1 MRHLP
6 IAALILLAASGVV
19 RADPT
24 DDYVRA
30 QIKAQNIP
38 GLSIAVVKD
47 GQIVKAAGYG
57 LADRRLRIP
66 ATPETVYHVGSIG
79 KQFVATGIMLLVQEG
94 RVSVDDPIS
103 KYLQRIPAAWNGI
116 SIRHLLTHTSGMI
129 REEPGLD
136 PFKEQNHAEVI
147 KTAYPRPLLFAPGQK
162 WAYSNTG
169 YALLGDII
177 RVVTGRPWAEYIT
190 EKVFVP
196 SDMSSTFPINT
207 KEAIVNRARGYSDN
221 DELKEADHWRSLYA
235 AGGFLSTVLDLAKW
249 DAAPYTD
256 RILSDATRRQMWTP
270 VQLNDGTSHPY
281 GFGWEIDSSMM
292 GHNLVRHGGQVR
304 GFRSEFARFVD
315 HRLTIIV
322 LMNMDDV
329 DWQTIVR
336 GVGRSYIPAAPKNKP

>member
-1 MRHLP
+1 MRHLLFT
-6 IAALILLAASGVV
+6 ALILLAASGVV
-19 RADPT
+19 RADPI

-57 LADRRLRIP
+57 LADRKLKLA
-66 ATPETVYHVGSIG
+66 ATPETVFHVGSIG

-94 RVSVDDPIS
+94 RLSVDDPIS
-103 KYLQRIPAAWNGI
+103 KHLKGIPVAWNGI

-129 REEPGLD
+129 REEPGLQ
-136 PFKEQNHAEVI
+136 PFRDRIQSEVV
-147 KTAYPRPLLFAPGQK
+147 KTAYSLPLLFAPGEK

-169 YALLGDII
+169 YALLGEII
-177 RVVTGRPWAEYIT
+177 SAASGRPWSEYIT

-196 SDMSSTFPINT
+196 SGMRSTFPVNT
-207 KEAIVNRARGYSDN
+207 KEAIASRARGYSDN
-221 DELKEADHWRSLYA
+221 DKLIEAEHWRSLYA

-249 DAAPYTD
+249 DAALYTD
-256 RILSDATRRQMWTP
+256 RILSDSTRRQMWTP

-281 GFGWEIDSSMM
+281 GFGWEINSSMM

-304 GFRSEFARFVD
+304 GILSEFARFVD
-315 HRLTIIV
+315 YGLTIIV
-322 LMNMDDV
+322 LMNMDDL

-336 GVGRSYIPAAPKNKP
+336 GVSKFYIPAEQKVR